1 MVSHLTEKESNS
13 AVDQKRFAFV
23 ELMMIWEGRINAR
36 HISDQFELGLKL
48 AAHVIQKYKNLYP
61 ENIEYEASTESYVP
75 SSAMVAQFTAGSL
88 QEYIQLIAAGES
100 VTQLA
105 MPTRNVNPL
114 VVRPILQA
122 IREQKRLNIA
132 YASVSHPEFTARVI
146 QPHNIVFDGMRWH
159 VRAYCEKNN
168 AYRDFVLSRFD
179 ANAPSEILGGADHFD
194 LQDEQW
200 QLLLEV
206 EIIPDPRLDANRSR
220 IIALDYDM
228 KSIGQGERASY
239 VKVMQVRA
247 ALLMYLITRLG
258 LDQYHN
264 KPEAQQIILSPDCQQ
279 ALKDY
284 LPN

>member
-61 ENIEYEASTESYVP
+61 DNIEYDASTESYVP
-75 SSAMVAQFTAGSL
+75 SSSMVAQFTAGSL

-122 IREQKRLNIA
+122 IREQKRLSIA

-168 AYRDFVLSRFD
+168 GYRDFVLSRFD
-179 ANAPSEILGGADHFD
+179 ANAPSEILDAADHFD

-200 QLLLEV
+200 QTLLEV
-206 EIIPDPRLDANRSR
+206 EIIPDPRLDENRTR
-220 IIALDYDM
+220 LIALDYDM
-228 KSIGQGERASY
+228 KKVGGSGQTGY
-239 VKVMQVRA
+239 VKSLPVRA
-247 ALLMYLITRLG
+247 ALLMYLINRLG
-258 LDQYHN
+258 LDQYHS
-264 KPEAQQIILSPDCQQ
+264 KPEAQQIILSPSCQQ
-279 ALKDY
+279 ALKPY
-284 LPN
+284 LPS